1 MKSCGIIC
9 EYNPFHSGHS
19 YHLSKAKEITQ
30 AEVMIGV
37 MTHHFVQRG
46 EVACVSAK
54 ERAHEALTHG
64 MNLIVELPYPYCLE
78 GADNYAIGAIK
89 ILTALQCDALCFGSE
104 SNSLALL
111 QENAYKQENQSYDPS
126 KSYLS
131 QSNLETSNDILG
143 TAYLKAIHGTAIVPY
158 PIQRTNSY
166 QEEALNLA
174 KEHASASSLRKAYLN
189 KEDISKYTNLQEYI
203 QLYPLSQFYPYLRTL
218 LGTLPKEYLSSIFL
232 MSEGIENLLIKNARE
247 YDTYEEFLNH
257 CITKKYTRAR
267 IQRTLWHLLLQTTKK
282 EAQKLKETSFVRIL
296 ATDEVGMQYLKE
308 IKKNHEINLI
318 SKFSMLP
325 EEYKSYIQ
333 RVHSLL
339 YVNQAFN
346 WEEELHYPYLY

>member
-1 MKSCGIIC
+1 MRSCGIIC
-9 EYNPFHSGHS
+9 EYNPFHSGHA

-46 EVACVSAK
+46 EVACVSAQM
-54 ERAHEALTHG
+54 RAQEALKHG

-89 ILTALQCDALCFGSE
+89 VLNTLQCETLCFGSE

-131 QSNLETSNDILG
+131 QSNIETSNDILG
-143 TAYLKAIHGTAIVPY
+143 TAYLKAIQGTSIKPY

-166 QEEALNLA
+166 QEEALNPINA
-174 KEHASASSLRKAYLN
+174 HASASSLRKAYLN
-189 KEDISKYTNLQEYI
+189 KEDISKYTNLQEHM
-203 QLYPLSQFYPYLRTL
+203 QMYPLSQFYPYLRTL
-218 LGTLPKEYLSSIFL
+218 LGTLSKEYLGSLFL

-247 YDTYEEFLNH
+247 QDTYEEFLNH
-257 CITKKYTRAR
+257 CTTKKYTRAR
-267 IQRTLWHLLLQTTKK
+267 IQRTLWHLLLQTTKE
-282 EAQKLKETSFVRIL
+282 EAQKLKELSFVRIL
-296 ATDEVGMQYLKE
+296 AADEVGIQYLKE
-308 IKKNHEINLI
+308 IKKKQEINLV

-325 EEYKSYIQ
+325 EEYKNYIQ

-339 YVNQAFN
+339 YANQAFK